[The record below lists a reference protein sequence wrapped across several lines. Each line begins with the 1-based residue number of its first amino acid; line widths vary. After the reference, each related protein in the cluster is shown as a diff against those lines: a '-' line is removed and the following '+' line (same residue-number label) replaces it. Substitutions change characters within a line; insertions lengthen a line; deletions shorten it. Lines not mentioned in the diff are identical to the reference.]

1 MLLAFPVLSGLQN
14 TSPYV
19 IEMRIGEGGP
29 NRGSSSWWQCCSSI
43 VTVQSVIV
51 ATLGQEVWYWQAVP
65 WQDHPLP
72 RAKMPNYPPPSLIM
86 YKLRRRQG
94 RESKAHTSSRL
105 SPPSLAASSDGL
117 TEVLIC
123 CHYSCQHYSRKTC
136 GFPLSTIHPAPHP
149 LSRPCWQDHLVNIK
163 GKKLTKKTHATT
175 TSKDW

>member
-1 MLLAFPVLSGLQN
+1 MVTMLFLHSYSTVCNCCHPGTGSVILA
-14 TSPYV
+14 
-19 IEMRIGEGGP
+19 
-29 NRGSSSWWQCCSSI
+29 GSAVTRSSI
-43 VTVQSVIV
+43 AQ
-51 ATLGQEVWYWQAVP
+51 GK
-65 WQDHPLP
+65 D
-72 RAKMPNYPPPSLIM
+72 AKLPPPSLIM

-175 TSKDW
+175 TSGDW